1 MAQVMERKDGKWQVK
16 SLAAFKGERHL
27 QDLLL
32 DDPGLVPG
40 CAGAAGIDELWI
52 PGVGSID
59 LVFVDDLGVVTL
71 VECKLNA
78 NREIRREVVGQV
90 FAYASG
96 LTGTPLSEFEARW
109 ADRSSARARSGRTLD
124 ADVAGAAGSAI
135 DAETFRAA
143 LAENLETG
151 RFQLVVAV
159 DVITPEL
166 KAIIE
171 YLSVHLDDTVNVLA
185 LEVGRIPAGD
195 EAFLVVET
203 YGAELATAKSK
214 GAPATKRRW
223 TLPEINDAVAAL
235 PRADE
240 HAAVNALLQMAQEKA
255 ARVNG
260 GTGKYPS
267 AGFYYSVGGKAP
279 SLWSLYVG
287 DTGATVA
294 FNIGSVANVSSAA
307 GERYRSLVA
316 DMLDVPAESVT
327 PYQQVAVSD
336 LLEREVDG
344 AALVQLM
351 HSVLNAGNI
360 TAGSSDRELGS
371 AELNSYSS

>member
-1 MAQVMERKDGKWQVK
+1 MELKDGRWQVK
-16 SLAAFKGERHL
+16 SLAAFKSERHL

-59 LVFVDDLGVVTL
+59 LVFVDDLGVVSL

-96 LTGTPLSEFEARW
+96 LAGTALHEFEARW
-109 ADRSSARARSGRTLD
+109 ADRSSARSKTARTLV
-124 ADVAGAAGSAI
+124 ADVEGAAGSDI
-135 DAETFRAA
+135 DAEAFRTA

-171 YLSVHLDDTVNVLA
+171 YLSVHLDETVNVLA
-185 LEVGRIPAGD
+185 LEVGRIPAGN

-203 YGAELATAKSK
+203 YGAELATAKAK
-214 GAPATKRRW
+214 AAPTTKRRW

-235 PRADE
+235 PHPEEREAIE
-240 HAAVNALLQMAQEKA
+240 ALLQMAQEKS

-260 GTGKYPS
+260 GTGRYPS
-267 AGFYYSVGGKAP
+267 AGFYYPFGGKSP
-279 SLWSLYVG
+279 SLWSLYVR
-287 DTGATVA
+287 DTGADVA
-294 FNIGSVANVSSAA
+294 FNVGSVANVSADA

-316 DMLDVPAESVT
+316 EMLGVPAESVT
-327 PYQQVAVSD
+327 PYQQVRVGD
-336 LLEREVDG
+336 LLERKIDG
-344 AALVQLM
+344 RGLVQLM
-351 HSVLNAGNI
+351 HSVLNAGP
-360 TAGSSDRELGS
+360 TDAGSSERLPGWRE
-371 AELNSYSS
+371 

>member
-1 MAQVMERKDGKWQVK
+1 MAQVMELKDGRWQVK
-16 SLAAFKGERHL
+16 SLAAFKNERHL

-40 CAGAAGIDELWI
+40 CAGAAGIDELWF
-52 PGVGSID
+52 PGVGSIV
-59 LVFVDDLGVVTL
+59 LVFVDDLGVVSL

-96 LTGTPLSEFEARW
+96 LTGTSLSDFEARW
-109 ADRSSARARSGRTLD
+109 ADRSSSRAKTPRTLV
-124 ADVAGAAGSAI
+124 ADVEGAAGSDI
-135 DAETFRAA
+135 DAEAFRTA
-143 LAENLETG
+143 LAANLEAG

-185 LEVGRIPAGD
+185 LEVGRIPAGN

-203 YGAELATAKSK
+203 YGAELATAKAK
-214 GAPATKRRW
+214 AAPTTKRRW

-235 PRADE
+235 PRGE
-240 HAAVNALLQMAQEKA
+240 ERAVVDALLKMAQELS

-260 GTGKYPS
+260 GTGRYPS
-267 AGFYYSVGGKAP
+267 AGFYYPFGGKSP
-279 SLWSLYVG
+279 SVWSLYVR
-287 DTGATVA
+287 DTGADVA
-294 FNIGSVANVSSAA
+294 FNIGSVANVSVPA
-307 GERYRSLVA
+307 GDRYRALVA
-316 DMLDVPAESVT
+316 DLLGVPVEGIT

-336 LLEREVDG
+336 LLDKKVDG
-344 AALVQLM
+344 PALVELLA
-351 HSVLNAGNI
+351 SVLRPSPPETGRGHA
-360 TAGSSDRELGS
+360 
-371 AELNSYSS
+371 AERTDG